1 MVKNSPVPII
11 GDLIPAGKP
20 SPFAMDI
27 FLPSD
32 IIAPDDRRRSANA
45 IKPCTDNFLLSGF
58 CVSLFIG
65 STGSDSDDFLLESL
79 IDSSVIVGVNFC
91 FSSMKI
97 NFVSSG
103 DLSSGSDM
111 QI

>member
-1 MVKNSPVPII
+1 
-11 GDLIPAGKP
+11 
-20 SPFAMDI
+20 MDI
-27 FLPSD
+27 FLASV
-32 IIAPDDRRRSANA
+32 IIAPDDRRLSANA

-58 CVSLFIG
+58 CGSVIG
-65 STGSDSDDFLLESL
+65 STGSDNDDFLLESL

-91 FSSMKI
+91 FSSIKI